1 MEIKCINSFFQIFIE
16 KWEEVSDSP
25 KPAPKVF
32 DDDENIKTG
41 FLVNLLLE
49 DDFKESILKKQQSW
63 NETVLKGKRC

>member
-1 MEIKCINSFFQIFIE
+1 MFIE

-25 KPAPKVF
+25 KPAPKLD